1 MTKDMKRVNRVARA
15 GVVILAS
22 ACVLSPVAVFA
33 GPKDTIDESAKGSV
47 SLYNRQVPQS
57 RWMLE
62 YKKALCISLV
72 LFIAGLVLLHV
83 VRKKHTR
90 L

>member
-15 GVVILAS
+15 GAVIL

-33 GPKDTIDESAKGSV
+33 GPKDTIDENAKGSV

-83 VRKKHTR
+83 VRKRHTR